1 MCGPSSCATTLDGS
15 CASTE
20 LGSALAPR
28 GGHAGRVDPLR
39 WTDDLPPLRAPLLV
53 TAFEGLFDVGGAATG
68 ALASLRSSNAL
79 PVGEIDA
86 DPFFDFTERRP
97 VVRIDDDGRRVIDW
111 PTNRIHIL
119 TNASGARDLV
129 LSDGVEPHLMWRTFS
144 ETIHDVAVAVDAA
157 MVITLGA
164 MIAEIPHTRPPTI
177 TGSTTDPDLATLM
190 RLDQPSYQG
199 PTGVIGVLH
208 QHLEAQGVP
217 AVSLRVAVPHY
228 VSGTPNPK
236 ASRALLERFERVTGV
251 RTPWASLDQDARDWE
266 TRVDAAMQDDDE
278 VALYVRRLEERY
290 DRSTAAALPDAD
302 DLAAEFERFLR
313 QQGNEGETL

>member
-1 MCGPSSCATTLDGS
+1 M
-15 CASTE
+15 
-20 LGSALAPR
+20 
-28 GGHAGRVDPLR
+28 DPLR

-68 ALASLRSSNAL
+68 ALTSLRNREAV
-79 PVGEIDA
+79 PIGEIDA

-97 VVRIDDDGRRVIDW
+97 VVRIDDEGRRVIDW

-119 TNASGARDLV
+119 AGASDSRDLV
-129 LSDGVEPHLMWRTFS
+129 LIDGVEPHLRWRTFS
-144 ETIHDVAVAVDAA
+144 ETIHEVAVAVDAA

-164 MIAEIPHTRPPTI
+164 MVAEIPHTRPPTI
-177 TGSTTDPDLATLM
+177 TGSTTDPELARLM

-208 QHLEAQGVP
+208 QHLESQGVP

-228 VSGTPNPK
+228 VSGAPNPK

-251 RTPWASLDQDARDWE
+251 RTRWAGLDREAQEWAQ
-266 TRVDAAMQDDDE
+266 RVDAAMEDDDD
-278 VALYVRRLEERY
+278 VARYVRRLEERY
-290 DRSTAAALPDAD
+290 DRRTEAAIPDGD

-313 QQGNEGETL
+313 QQGDDETS

>member
-1 MCGPSSCATTLDGS
+1 M
-15 CASTE
+15 
-20 LGSALAPR
+20 
-28 GGHAGRVDPLR
+28 DPLH
-39 WTDDLPPLRAPLLV
+39 WTDALPPLRAPLLV

-68 ALASLRSSNAL
+68 ALTSLRNREAV
-79 PVGEIDA
+79 PIGEIDA

-97 VVRIDDDGRRVIDW
+97 VVRIDDEGRRVIDW

-119 TNASGARDLV
+119 AGASDSRDLV
-129 LSDGVEPHLMWRTFS
+129 LIDGVEPHLRWRTFS
-144 ETIHDVAVAVDAA
+144 ETIHEVAVAVDAA

-164 MIAEIPHTRPPTI
+164 MVAEIPHTRPPTI
-177 TGSTTDPDLATLM
+177 TGSTTDAELARLM

-208 QHLEAQGVP
+208 QHLESQGVP

-228 VSGTPNPK
+228 VSGAPNPK

-251 RTPWASLDQDARDWE
+251 RTRWAGLDREAQEWE
-266 TRVDAAMQDDDE
+266 QRVDAAMEDDDD
-278 VALYVRRLEERY
+278 VARYVRRLEERY
-290 DRSTAAALPDAD
+290 DRRTEAAIPDGD

-313 QQGNEGETL
+313 QQGDDEAS